1 MAILLCG
8 ITMSHYAH
16 FNLSPIGQLAAQQIF
31 RVLALVAGKEIL
43 SLALLNPWRTV
54 CVFGWGGLG
63 GTK

>member
-31 RVLALVAGKEIL
+31 RVLALVAGMFLIHLFHIK
-43 SLALLNPWRTV
+43 
-54 CVFGWGGLG
+54 
-63 GTK
+63 